1 MMTNVSEQAEPAHTP
16 AVQPGLKTT
25 LHITGMTC
33 AACSTRVEKGLSRM
47 EGVHEA
53 NVNLAIEQATIS
65 YDPGRT
71 NVNALRDKVAALG
84 YGTVTESVDLDI
96 TGMTCAA
103 CSARIEKG
111 LSRLPGVT
119 QANVNLALE
128 TGHIEYAAGALK
140 PSDIT
145 AKIKQL
151 GYGAELQLTQEESTS
166 VREKELQRKKWKWII
181 SAILSVPLLWAMVG
195 HFSFTSGIY
204 VPELFMN
211 PWFQLLLATPVQ
223 FVIGWQFYV
232 GAYKALRNG
241 SANMDVLVAL
251 GTSAAYFYS
260 LYLTL
265 TSGYLPAVS
274 TGQGMNHGA
283 MGADMSTA
291 VGAATAASMPMV
303 ELYYETSAI
312 LITLILLGKWFE
324 AVAKGRSSQAIKSL
338 VELTPREA
346 RVIRDGEEVLVPAAY
361 VAVGELVLVKP
372 GDSIPVDGI
381 VEEGQSSVD
390 ESMLSGES
398 LPVDKKSGDSVT
410 GATLNKN
417 GVLRVRATRVG
428 SDTALSQ
435 IIKVVEQAQGSKA
448 PIQRIADVI
457 SGIFVPIVV
466 GIAILTFVIWYLF
479 ASQGDFA
486 GSLEKAI
493 AVLVIACPCALG
505 LATPTSIMAGSGRA
519 AEYGILFKGGEHL
532 ESAQQIQTVV
542 LDKTGTVTQGKP
554 VLTDV
559 ITAPDWTETE
569 LLKRVGAAEHSSEH
583 PLAEAIVSGIREKG
597 LLIDAAESFE
607 NKPGYGV
614 RAIVSDEE
622 ILVGT
627 RRLLADA
634 NVEVPE
640 EIRQKMNRLEEQ
652 GRTAMLVAVQGQWA
666 GIVAVADTIKDTS
679 REAIGRLQAM
689 GMDVIMITGDN
700 ERTARAV
707 AEQAGIHRVLAE
719 VLPEGKAAE
728 VKKLQESGRKI
739 AMVGDG
745 INDAPA
751 LATADIGMAIGT
763 GTDVAMEAADI
774 TLMRGDLNSIADAI
788 EISRRTMGNIKQ
800 NLFWALG
807 YNVIGIPIAAAG
819 FLAPWLA
826 GAAMAF
832 SSVSVV
838 LNALRLQ
845 RMKLKKES

>member
-1 MMTNVSEQAEPAHTP
+1 MDKSSAMENTSASEPSPEAAGSQ
-16 AVQPGLKTT
+16 TT
-25 LHITGMTC
+25 LQITGMTC
-33 AACSTRVEKGLSRM
+33 AACSTRIEKGLSRM
-47 EGVHEA
+47 EGVNQA
-53 NVNLAIEQATIS
+53 NVNLAIEQATVS
-65 YDPGRT
+65 YDPKTT
-71 NVNALRDKVAALG
+71 NINALRNKVEALG

-119 QANVNLALE
+119 RTNVNLALE
-128 TGHIEYAAGALK
+128 KGHVEYVAGALK
-140 PSDIT
+140 ASDIT

-151 GYGAELQLTQEESTS
+151 GYGAELQQTQEETKS
-166 VREKELQRKKWKWII
+166 VRERELQRKKWKWMI
-181 SAILSVPLLWAMVG
+181 SALLSLPLLWAMVG
-195 HFSFTSGIY
+195 HFSFTSWIW
-204 VPELFMN
+204 VPDLFMN
-211 PWFQLLLATPVQ
+211 PWFQLVLATPVQ

-251 GTSAAYFYS
+251 GTSAAFFYS

-265 TSGYLPAVS
+265 TSG
-274 TGQGMNHGA
+274 
-283 MGADMSTA
+283 STA
-291 VGAATAASMPMV
+291 STMMDHGGAGMTTATMPTV

-338 VELTPREA
+338 IELAPREA
-346 RVIRDGEEVLVPAAY
+346 RVIRDGQEVVVPSAY
-361 VAVGELVLVKP
+361 VAVGDLVLVKP
-372 GDSIPVDGI
+372 GDSIPVDGV

-398 LPVDKKSGDSVT
+398 LPVDKKPGDTVT

-417 GVLRVRATRVG
+417 GVLRLRATRVG

-466 GIAILTFVIWYLF
+466 GIAAVTFLIWYLF
-479 ASQGDFA
+479 ASPGDFA

-519 AEYGILFKGGEHL
+519 AEYGVLFKGGEHL

-559 ITAPDWTETE
+559 VTAPHWTEAD
-569 LLKRVGAAEHSSEH
+569 LLQRVGAAEQSSEH
-583 PLAEAIVSGIREKG
+583 PLAEAIVEGIRGKG
-597 LLIDAAESFE
+597 LELLTQPEQFE
-607 NKPGYGV
+607 NIPGYGV
-614 RAIVSDEE
+614 RARVQGQE

-627 RRLLADA
+627 RRLLTDA
-634 NVEVPE
+634 KVSVSE
-640 EIRQKMNRLEEQ
+640 ETMQQMNNLEEQ
-652 GRTAMLVAVQGQWA
+652 GRTAMLIAVDGQWA
-666 GIVAVADTIKDTS
+666 GIVAVADTIKETS
-679 REAIGRLQAM
+679 REAIKRLQAM
-689 GMDVIMITGDN
+689 GIDVIMITGDN

-707 AEQAGIHRVLAE
+707 AEQAGIGKVLAE

-728 VKKLQESGRKI
+728 VKKLQESGLKV

-751 LATADIGMAIGT
+751 LATANIGMAIGT

-788 EISRRTMGNIKQ
+788 EMSRRTMGNIKQ

-807 YNVIGIPIAAAG
+807 YNVIGIPIAAVG

-838 LNALRLQ
+838 LNSLRLQ
-845 RMKLKKES
+845 RMKLKRND